1 MPADWTMSLVYS
13 IGYFAG
19 AIQLR
24 ATLEFYEEEDK
35 KDIELKWQPTATHY
49 INYEE

>member
-1 MPADWTMSLVYS
+1 VPADWTITLVYN

-24 ATLEFYEEEDK
+24 ATLEFYDEEDK
-35 KDIELKWQPTATHY
+35 KDIAKKW
-49 INYEE
+49 